1 MKLIFIYG
9 PPAVGKLTVAEELV
23 KLHDYRLFHNH
34 LTLDLVR
41 NIYPEFN
48 QQMFV
53 LADKLRMEVFEYA
66 AKNNTD
72 IVFTYVFDGE
82 EYDKSFVAK
91 AAELVR
97 EHNGTVAFVQLKA
110 SHDILLD
117 RVAEESR
124 GKFHKLK
131 DKNILKAHLGKSA
144 KDPVVPFEDVL
155 VIDTEEMSAQASA
168 SHISKHFSL

>member
-53 LADKLRMEVFEYA
+53 LPDKLRI
-66 AKNNTD
+66 K
-72 IVFTYVFDGE
+72 
-82 EYDKSFVAK
+82 
-91 AAELVR
+91 
-97 EHNGTVAFVQLKA
+97 
-110 SHDILLD
+110 
-117 RVAEESR
+117 
-124 GKFHKLK
+124 
-131 DKNILKAHLGKSA
+131 
-144 KDPVVPFEDVL
+144 
-155 VIDTEEMSAQASA
+155 
-168 SHISKHFSL
+168 

>member
-53 LADKLRMEVFEYA
+53 LADKLRI
-66 AKNNTD
+66 K
-72 IVFTYVFDGE
+72 
-82 EYDKSFVAK
+82 
-91 AAELVR
+91 
-97 EHNGTVAFVQLKA
+97 
-110 SHDILLD
+110 
-117 RVAEESR
+117 
-124 GKFHKLK
+124 
-131 DKNILKAHLGKSA
+131 
-144 KDPVVPFEDVL
+144 
-155 VIDTEEMSAQASA
+155 
-168 SHISKHFSL
+168 